1 MPKLTIPERFR
12 AGVAKIRRLD
22 DRTVQEIRNALDQKR
37 GEVQQKNGNGLEVPR
52 DPNSVA
58 MSAMRSIA
66 SVNITEFGQI
76 AESLGQ
82 LYAVRL
88 TQDAPIEDF
97 VEDVCNAME
106 SIPEES
112 LRLPHSE
119 RGPFKDKLRIL
130 LSSQAFAILAKA
142 YDLATEERTFCSS
155 RILTDLRPVF
165 GARVEDGPQAMVV
178 LHTLRLTYHE
188 AHKKHE
194 EFFVVLDADDL
205 KQLGNQIDRAER
217 KAETLRIS
225 VKDVRLFGLPAKE

>member
-1 MPKLTIPERFR
+1 MPKLTIPDRNR

-22 DRTVQEIRNALDQKR
+22 DRTIQEIRNALDLRR
-37 GEVQQKNGNGLEVPR
+37 GAGSQKNGNGLEVPT

-58 MSAMRSIA
+58 LSAVRSIA
-66 SVNITEFGQI
+66 SVNVAEFAQI
-76 AESLGQ
+76 AESLAG
-82 LYAVRL
+82 LYMARSM
-88 TQDAPIEDF
+88 QDMSPDDF
-97 VEDVCNAME
+97 LEQVCDAME
-106 SIPEES
+106 AIPDEA

-119 RGPFKDKLRIL
+119 RESFKEKIRIL
-130 LSSQAFAILAKA
+130 LSSDAFAIVAKA

-194 EFFVVLDADDL
+194 EFFVILDADDL
-205 KQLGNQIDRAER
+205 KQLRNQIDRAER
-217 KAETLRIS
+217 KAETLRSS
-225 VKDVRLFGLPAKE
+225 VKDVRLFGLPQKE